1 MSDAETNDQ
10 TADQA
15 AGQVA
20 DEAAEGRRSGR
31 RRGGRRRRKRG
42 PEHPGAVFLVDKP
55 SGPTSHDIV
64 REVRRWTNVRRVG
77 HGGTLDPLA
86 TGLLP
91 IFVGV
96 ATRLNE
102 YLGTYSKSYEA
113 TVLLGA
119 ATDTDDSEGEVIS
132 TADVPALTAAELEA
146 ELARFR
152 GTIEQT
158 PPLYSAVK
166 VGGVAA
172 HRAARAGQ
180 PLEIEPRTVT
190 IHELELLSLELPRLR
205 LAMRVSTGTYVR
217 AVARDLGA
225 ALGCGAHVTEMRR
238 TQIGEL
244 SAADAHSPQSL
255 EAAAQ
260 EERIWELSD
269 SPARLF
275 GDWPAFTLS
284 GEQLNRIRQGQS
296 IRTRPAEGKRHAL
309 ALGGDGAVVAVLRSD
324 PIAPGRWEPE
334 KVLQSS

>member
-1 MSDAETNDQ
+1 MSDAETNEDPNEQ
-10 TADQA
+10 I
-15 AGQVA
+15 
-20 DEAAEGRRSGR
+20 AEQRSGGRGR
-31 RRGGRRRRKRG
+31 RRGGRRRRGRGG

-64 REVRRWTNVRRVG
+64 RDVRRWTNLQRVG

-91 IFVGV
+91 IFVGM

-102 YLGTYSKSYEA
+102 YLGAYSKSYEA
-113 TVLLGA
+113 TVLLGT

-132 TADVPALTAAELEA
+132 TAEVPTLTEAAIEA

-158 PPLYSAVK
+158 PPLFSAVK

-190 IHELELLSLELPRLR
+190 IHELGLLSLDLPQLR
-205 LAMRVSTGTYVR
+205 LSMRVSTGTYVR

-238 TQIGEL
+238 TQIGDL
-244 SAADAHSPQSL
+244 TTADAHTPEAL
-255 EAAAQ
+255 AAAAQ
-260 EERIWELSD
+260 EERVWELAN

-275 GDWPAFTLS
+275 GDWPSFTLS
-284 GEQLNRIRQGQS
+284 GEQLSRIRRGQP
-296 IRTRPAEGKRHAL
+296 IRAQAGEGKRHAL
-309 ALGGDGAVVAVLRSD
+309 ALNAAGSVIAVLRSD
-324 PIAPGRWEPE
+324 PLAPGRWEPE
-334 KVLQSS
+334 KVLQGT

>member
-1 MSDAETNDQ
+1 MSDAETN
-10 TADQA
+10 A
-15 AGQVA
+15 
-20 DEAAEGRRSGR
+20 EAEQGARPSR

-42 PEHPGAVFLVDKP
+42 PEHPGAIFLVDKP

-64 REVRRWTNVRRVG
+64 RDVRRWTNLRRVG

-91 IFVGV
+91 IFVGL

-102 YLGTYSKSYEA
+102 YLTPYSKSYEA
-113 TVLLGA
+113 TLLLGA

-132 TADVPALTAAELEA
+132 TGEVPALTEADVDAA
-146 ELARFR
+146 LAPFR
-152 GTIEQT
+152 GTIEQA
-158 PPLYSAVK
+158 PPRYSAVK

-190 IHELELLSLELPRLR
+190 IHELELVSLELPSLK

-238 TQIGEL
+238 TQIGDL
-244 SAADAHSPQSL
+244 TAADAHSPQAL

-284 GEQLNRIRQGQS
+284 GEQLSRVRRGQP

-309 ALGGDGAVVAVLRSD
+309 ALSASGAVAAVLRSD

-334 KVLQSS
+334 KVLGSS